1 MEAPDSEP
9 PPAFLAMQE
18 PSFTIGIEEEYLLVD
33 ARTRDLIHEAPPEML
48 PQCEALLEGQVT
60 PEFLQCQIEVGTRVC
75 ATVAEARS
83 DLARL
88 RSTVA
93 GVARSHGL
101 RLIAASTHP
110 FATWGKQKRTEK
122 ERYQTI
128 ERDLQEVVRRLMI
141 CGMHVHTGIDDD
153 DLRIDLMN
161 QVSYVLPHLL
171 ALATSSPFWQGH
183 ETGLKSYRIS
193 VWDEMPR
200 TGLPEH
206 FESHGEFRRFLDV
219 LTHTGIVEDGTK
231 LWWDVRPSVRFPT
244 LEMRISDICTRLE
257 DTICIAALYVSWLR
271 MLYRLRSRNQ
281 RWRHYPRMFIAE
293 NRWRAQRYGIDQGLV
308 DFGRSAVVGYPELLD
323 EMIGLCAED
332 AEALGCTAEVGH
344 ARRIV
349 ERGTS
354 AHWQLRTYH
363 DAVAGGADER
373 EALEAVVDMLI
384 EETMHGIE

>member
-1 MEAPDSEP
+1 MR
-9 PPAFLAMQE
+9 E
-18 PSFTIGIEEEYLLVD
+18 PSFTVGIEEEYLLVD
-33 ARTRDLIHEAPPEML
+33 ARTRDLIREAPPEML
-48 PQCEALLEGQVT
+48 AECEALLEGQVT

-75 ATVAEARS
+75 ATIGEARS

-88 RSTVA
+88 RGTVA
-93 GVARSHGL
+93 AVARSHGL

-110 FATWGKQKRTEK
+110 FATWGEQKRTEK

-128 ERDLQEVVRRLMI
+128 ERDLQEVVRRLVI
-141 CGMHVHTGIDDD
+141 CGMHVHTGIEDD

-219 LTHTGIVEDGTK
+219 LTRTGIVEDGTK

-257 DTICIAALYVSWLR
+257 DTVCVAALYVSWLR
-271 MLYRLRSRNQ
+271 MLYRLRARNQ

-308 DFGRSAVVGYPELLD
+308 DFGRGAVVGYPELLD
-323 EMIGLCAED
+323 EMIELCAED
-332 AEALGCTAEVGH
+332 AEALGCTVEVGH

-349 ERGTS
+349 GRGTS
-354 AHWQLRTYH
+354 AHWQVRTYH
-363 DAVAGGADER
+363 DAIARGASER

-384 EETMHGIE
+384 EETMRGIE

>member
-1 MEAPDSEP
+1 MR
-9 PPAFLAMQE
+9 E
-18 PSFTIGIEEEYLLVD
+18 PSFTIGVEEEYLLVD
-33 ARTRDLIHEAPPEML
+33 ARTRDLIHEAPPTML
-48 PQCEALLEGQVT
+48 AECEALLEGQVT

-83 DLARL
+83 DLVRL
-88 RSTVA
+88 RGTVA
-93 GVARSHGL
+93 AVARSHGL

-110 FATWGKQKRTEK
+110 FATWGEQKRTEK

-128 ERDLQEVVRRLMI
+128 ERDLQEVVRRLVI
-141 CGMHVHTGIDDD
+141 CGMHVHAGIEDD

-219 LTHTGIVEDGTK
+219 LTCTGIVEDGTK

-244 LEMRISDICTRLE
+244 LEMRISDVCTRLE
-257 DTICIAALYVSWLR
+257 DTVCVAALYVSWLR
-271 MLYRLRSRNQ
+271 MLYRLRTGNQ
-281 RWRHYPRMFIAE
+281 RWRHYPRMFVAE

-308 DFGRSAVVGYPELLD
+308 DFGRGAVVGYPDLLD
-323 EMIGLCAED
+323 EMIELCAED
-332 AEALGCTAEVGH
+332 AQALGCTSEVGH

-363 DAVAGGADER
+363 DAIAGGADGH
-373 EALEAVVDMLI
+373 EALRAVVDMLV
-384 EETMHGIE
+384 EETMYGIE

>member
-1 MEAPDSEP
+1 MR
-9 PPAFLAMQE
+9 E

-33 ARTRDLIHEAPPEML
+33 ARTRDLIHEAPPAML
-48 PQCEALLEGQVT
+48 AECEVLLEGQVT

-88 RSTVA
+88 RGTVA
-93 GVARSHGL
+93 AVARSHGL

-128 ERDLQEVVRRLMI
+128 EHDLQEVVRRLMI

-257 DTICIAALYVSWLR
+257 DTVCVAALYVSWLR

-308 DFGRSAVVGYPELLD
+308 DFGRGAVVDYPDLLD

-332 AEALGCTAEVGH
+332 AEALGCTAEIEH

>member
-1 MEAPDSEP
+1 MR
-9 PPAFLAMQE
+9 E
-18 PSFTIGIEEEYLLVD
+18 PSFTVGIEEEYLLVD
-33 ARTRDLIHEAPPEML
+33 ARTRDLIREAPPEML
-48 PQCEALLEGQVT
+48 AECEALLEGQVT

-75 ATVAEARS
+75 ATIGEARS

-88 RSTVA
+88 RGTVA
-93 GVARSHGL
+93 AVARSHGL

-110 FATWGKQKRTEK
+110 FATWGEQKRTEK

-128 ERDLQEVVRRLMI
+128 ERDLQEVVRRLVI
-141 CGMHVHTGIDDD
+141 CGMHVHTGIEDD

-161 QVSYVLPHLL
+161 QVGYVLPHLL

-219 LTHTGIVEDGTK
+219 LTRTGIVEDGTK

-244 LEMRISDICTRLE
+244 LEMRISDICTRLD
-257 DTICIAALYVSWLR
+257 DTVCIAALYVSWLR
-271 MLYRLRSRNQ
+271 MLYRLRARNQ
-281 RWRHYPRMFIAE
+281 RWRRYPRMFIAE

-308 DFGRSAVVGYPELLD
+308 DFGRGAVVGYPELLD

-332 AEALGCTAEVGH
+332 AQALGCTAEIEH

-354 AHWQLRTYH
+354 AHWQVRTYR
-363 DAVAGGADER
+363 DALVRGASER
-373 EALEAVVDMLI
+373 EALEEVVGMLI

>member
-1 MEAPDSEP
+1 
-9 PPAFLAMQE
+9 MQQ

-33 ARTRDLIHEAPPEML
+33 ARTRDLIHEAPPTML
-48 PQCEALLEGQVT
+48 AECEALLEGQVT

-83 DLARL
+83 DLVRL
-88 RSTVA
+88 RGTVA
-93 GVARSHGL
+93 AVARSHGL

-110 FATWGKQKRTEK
+110 FANWGEQKRTEK
-122 ERYQTI
+122 ARYRTI
-128 ERDLQEVVRRLMI
+128 ERDLQEVVRRLVI
-141 CGMHVHTGIDDD
+141 CGMHVHAGIDDD

-219 LTHTGIVEDGTK
+219 LTCTGIVEDGTK

-244 LEMRISDICTRLE
+244 LEMRIGDVCTRLE
-257 DTICIAALYVSWLR
+257 DTVCVAALYVSWLR
-271 MLYRLRSRNQ
+271 MLYRLRTGNQ

-293 NRWRAQRYGIDQGLV
+293 NRWRAQRYGTDRGLV
-308 DFGRSAVVGYPELLD
+308 DFGRGAVVGYPELLD
-323 EMIGLCAED
+323 EMIELCAED
-332 AEALGCTAEVGH
+332 AEALGCTPEVGH

-354 AHWQLRTYH
+354 AHWQLRAYH
-363 DAVAGGADER
+363 EAIGGGADEH

-384 EETMHGIE
+384 EETMHGIG

>member
-1 MEAPDSEP
+1 MR
-9 PPAFLAMQE
+9 E
-18 PSFTIGIEEEYLLVD
+18 PSFTVGIEEEYLLVD
-33 ARTRDLIHEAPPEML
+33 ARTRDLIREAPPEML
-48 PQCEALLEGQVT
+48 AECEALLEGQVT

-75 ATVAEARS
+75 ATIGEARS

-88 RSTVA
+88 RGTVA
-93 GVARSHGL
+93 AVARSHGL

-110 FATWGKQKRTEK
+110 FATWGEQKRTDK

-128 ERDLQEVVRRLMI
+128 ERDLQEVVRRLVI
-141 CGMHVHTGIDDD
+141 CGMHVHAGIEDD

-219 LTHTGIVEDGTK
+219 LTRTGIVEDGTK
-231 LWWDVRPSVRFPT
+231 LWWDIRPSVRFPT
-244 LEMRISDICTRLE
+244 LEMRISDICTRLD
-257 DTICIAALYVSWLR
+257 DTVCIAALYVSWLR
-271 MLYRLRSRNQ
+271 MLYRLRARNQ
-281 RWRHYPRMFIAE
+281 RWRRYPRMFIAE

-308 DFGRSAVVGYPELLD
+308 DFGRGAVVGYPELLD
-323 EMIGLCAED
+323 EMIELCAED
-332 AEALGCTAEVGH
+332 AEALGCTEEIGH

-354 AHWQLRTYH
+354 AHRQVRTYH
-363 DAVAGGADER
+363 DALARGASER
-373 EALEAVVDMLI
+373 EALEEIVDMLV

>member
-1 MEAPDSEP
+1 MR
-9 PPAFLAMQE
+9 E
-18 PSFTIGIEEEYLLVD
+18 PSFTVGIEEEYLLVD
-33 ARTRDLIHEAPPEML
+33 ARTRDLIREAPPEML
-48 PQCEALLEGQVT
+48 AECEALLEGQVT

-75 ATVAEARS
+75 ATIGEARS

-88 RSTVA
+88 RGTVA
-93 GVARSHGL
+93 AVARSHGL

-110 FATWGKQKRTEK
+110 FATWGEQKRTDK

-128 ERDLQEVVRRLMI
+128 ERDLQEVVRRLVI
-141 CGMHVHTGIDDD
+141 CGMHVHAGIEDD

-161 QVSYVLPHLL
+161 QMSYVLPHLL

-219 LTHTGIVEDGTK
+219 LTRTGIVEDGTK
-231 LWWDVRPSVRFPT
+231 LWWDIRPSVRFPT
-244 LEMRISDICTRLE
+244 LEMRISDICTRLD
-257 DTICIAALYVSWLR
+257 DTVCIAALYVSWLR
-271 MLYRLRSRNQ
+271 MLYRLRARNQ
-281 RWRHYPRMFIAE
+281 RWRRYPRMFIAE

-308 DFGRSAVVGYPELLD
+308 DFGRGAVVGYPELLD
-323 EMIGLCAED
+323 EMIELCAED
-332 AEALGCTAEVGH
+332 AEALGCTEEIEH

-354 AHWQLRTYH
+354 AHWQVRTYH
-363 DAVAGGADER
+363 DALARGASER
-373 EALEAVVDMLI
+373 EALEEIVDMLI

>member
-1 MEAPDSEP
+1 
-9 PPAFLAMQE
+9 MQE

-33 ARTRDLIHEAPPEML
+33 ARTRDLVREAPPAVLAE
-48 PQCEALLEGQVT
+48 CEALLAGQVT

-75 ATVAEARS
+75 ANVGEARS
-83 DLARL
+83 DLKRL
-88 RSTVA
+88 RGTVA
-93 GVARSHGL
+93 AVARSHGL

-110 FATWGKQKRTEK
+110 FATWEGQKRTDK

-128 ERDLQEVVRRLMI
+128 ERDLQEVVRRLVI
-141 CGMHVHTGIDDD
+141 CGMHVHAGIDDD
-153 DLRIDLMN
+153 ELRIDLMN

-206 FESHGEFRRFLDV
+206 FESHGEFRGFLDV
-219 LTHTGIVEDGTK
+219 LTRTGIIEDGTK

-257 DTICIAALYVSWLR
+257 DTVCIAALYVSWLR
-271 MLYRLRSRNQ
+271 MLYRLRARNQ
-281 RWRHYPRMFIAE
+281 RWRRYPRMFIAE

-308 DFGRSAVVGYPELLD
+308 DFGRGAIVDYPDLLD

-332 AEALGCTAEVGH
+332 AEALGCTAEIEH

-373 EALEAVVDMLI
+373 EALRAVVDMLI
-384 EETMHGIE
+384 EETMHGIERTAPPG

>member
-1 MEAPDSEP
+1 MR
-9 PPAFLAMQE
+9 E
-18 PSFTIGIEEEYLLVD
+18 PSFTVGIEEEYLLVD
-33 ARTRDLIHEAPPEML
+33 AHTRDLIQEAPPEML
-48 PQCEALLEGQVT
+48 AECEALLEGQVT

-75 ATVAEARS
+75 ATIGEARS

-88 RSTVA
+88 RGTVSA
-93 GVARSHGL
+93 VARSHGL

-110 FATWGKQKRTEK
+110 FATWGEQKRTEK

-128 ERDLQEVVRRLMI
+128 ERDLQEVVRRLVI
-141 CGMHVHTGIDDD
+141 CGMHVHTGVEDD

-206 FESHGEFRRFLDV
+206 FESHGEFRRFLDL
-219 LTHTGIVEDGTK
+219 LTRTGIVEDGTK

-244 LEMRISDICTRLE
+244 LEMRISDICTRLD
-257 DTICIAALYVSWLR
+257 DTVCVAALYVSWLR
-271 MLYRLRSRNQ
+271 MLYRLRARNQ
-281 RWRHYPRMFIAE
+281 RWRRYPRMFIAE

-308 DFGRSAVVGYPELLD
+308 DFGRGAVVGYPELLD
-323 EMIGLCAED
+323 EMLELCAED

-349 ERGTS
+349 GRGTS
-354 AHWQLRTYH
+354 AHWQVRTYH
-363 DAVAGGADER
+363 DAIARGASER